1 VFPSARATLS
11 DPGKPSPS
19 LPLTDGAVL
28 GSDSTT
34 SSPLAVELFEVE
46 LLKPDAG
53 PACGSRFSVDT
64 LLDDRSFRWNH
75 KSTGCP
81 AVKQSSVLGGW
92 LDLSILCFHFEF

>member
-19 LPLTDGAVL
+19 LPLTDGLVL
-28 GSDSTT
+28 GSGITT
-34 SSPLAVELFEVE
+34 PSPLALDLFEAE

-64 LLDDRSFRWNH
+64 LLDTSRFRKNFR
-75 KSTGCP
+75 STGFSS
-81 AVKQSSVLGGW
+81 AKQSSVLGGW